1 MSKQNQ
7 LISECGDCHEGI
19 GQVTQKNN
27 EARDEE
33 ATGSSQDGLFQLTPE
48 E

>member
-1 MSKQNQ
+1 MSKQSQ
-7 LISECGDCHEGI
+7 LISECGDCHEGN
-19 GQVTQKNN
+19 GQGTQKNN

-33 ATGSSQDGLFQLTPE
+33 ATGSSQDGMFRLTLE